1 MNYLR
6 KNLAH
11 LRTPDDTEIVLGRL
25 AGMHQTTVGRY
36 VRGETD
42 KLDVDA
48 AAAWARHFG
57 VGLDDLVGRD
67 LAAEGPS
74 RSSQGA
80 GLDPDKIGHALTSM
94 DRVIRKRGLKMEG
107 ALGTYA
113 GVFAF
118 AYELL
123 NDFYPNGVAPNQRR
137 RYDEL
142 VELQLGGVSH
152 EGKRSSEEA
161 SEKSAG
167 GSAARKAER
176 ASSRRR

>member
-1 MNYLR
+1 MDYLR

-11 LRTPDDTEIVLGRL
+11 LRTADDTEIVLGRL

-42 KLDVDA
+42 KLDVNA

-57 VGLDDLVGRD
+57 VGLDDLVSRD
-67 LAAEGPS
+67 LANEGPS
-74 RSSQGA
+74 RSSQST
-80 GLDPDKIGHALTSM
+80 GLDEDKIGHALTSM
-94 DRVIRKRGLKMEG
+94 DRVLRKRGLKMEG

-113 GVFAF
+113 RLLIF
-118 AYELL
+118 AYELA
-123 NDFYPNGVAPNQRR
+123 NEFYPDGVAPSQRR

-152 EGKRSSEEA
+152 EGKRSAEEA
-161 SEKSAG
+161 AQEG
-167 GSAARKAER
+167 ARGPASSKAKR
-176 ASSRRR
+176 ASSGRS

>member
-1 MNYLR
+1 MDYLR

-11 LRTPDDTEIVLGRL
+11 LRTDDDTEIVLGRL

-42 KLDVDA
+42 KLDVNA

-57 VGLDDLVGRD
+57 VSLDDLVSRD
-67 LAAEGPS
+67 LASDGPS
-74 RSSQGA
+74 RSSQPV
-80 GLDPDKIGHALTSM
+80 GLDPDKIGVALTSM

-107 ALGTYA
+107 KLGTYA
-113 GVFAF
+113 GVLAF

-123 NDFYPNGVAPNQRR
+123 NEFFPNGVAPSQRR

-152 EGKRSSEEA
+152 EGKRSAGNAAEEG
-161 SEKSAG
+161 AG
-167 GSAARKAER
+167 GPASGKAKR
-176 ASSRRR
+176 TSTGGR